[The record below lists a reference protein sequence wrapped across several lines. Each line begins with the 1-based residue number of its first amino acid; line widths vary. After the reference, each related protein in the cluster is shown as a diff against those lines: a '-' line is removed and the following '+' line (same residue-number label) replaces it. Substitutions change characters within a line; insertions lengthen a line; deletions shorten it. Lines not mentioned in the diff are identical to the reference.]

1 MNGKILVYLQNRVL
15 EDSTV
20 VFLEMDVIIMKLRP
34 KNVILWNRRNG
45 LEHDWAQAACL

>member
-1 MNGKILVYLQNRVL
+1 MNLKILFYIKNREL

-20 VFLEMDVIIMKLRP
+20 VFLEIGLIIMQLRP

-45 LEHDWAQAACL
+45 FKRDWAQAACL

>member
-1 MNGKILVYLQNRVL
+1 MNGKIQVYLKNREL

-20 VFLEMDVIIMKLRP
+20 VFLEIGVIIMQLRP

-45 LEHDWAQAACL
+45 FKHNWAQAACL

>member
-1 MNGKILVYLQNRVL
+1 MNGKILVYLQNKEF

-20 VFLEMDVIIMKLRP
+20 VFLEMDVIIIKPRP
-34 KNVILWNRRNG
+34 KNVISWNRRNG